1 VQTHDEADGV
11 HDDARSIG
19 LFVGP
24 RTLGGIN
31 YLLSLRSRDIY
42 RYLRDSEVIAWLR
55 SLSLA
60 SRSGSRF
67 QMLPT
72 HRSIQIQ
79 MTIEHKAGA
88 WCIAASSVDFGNG
101 LTRLVPPTRD
111 FISEQAAVNYVK
123 RIVLR
128 HLRHQGRPETGT
140 DIDCQVQTR
149 SLEVGLS

>member
-1 VQTHDEADGV
+1 VQTHDEAEGV

-101 LTRLVPPTRD
+101 LTRLVPPTSRLY
-111 FISEQAAVNYVK
+111 IRTSSRQLCETHSVASPPPSGTPRN
-123 RIVLR
+123 R
-128 HLRHQGRPETGT
+128 HGY
-140 DIDCQVQTR
+140 
-149 SLEVGLS
+149 